1 MKRVHTCL
9 FLPVNLQNMTLG
21 FSFLPFSLSVQ
32 LKREFSQGFSSVD
45 HHSHISV
52 VQFSFSF
59 WILLR
64 LHYHMIRER
73 YCLFMVVARS
83 FFNKAV
89 KNIWRMLTFSL
100 LVFTTLPEA
109 TNVHV
114 VTFTQVS
121 LLIRLVLEHWRRVFC
136 FQDCVFLGAGGYS
149 VTEYESIIF
158 YHNSNPKW
166 NETIKVHS
174 LAVTQIMFF
183 SYREFLR
190 HLLENGMKWTAPQK
204 SALSSVFKVEDR
216 ARLTNLKD
224 LHWSRV
230 MSLLKISVC

>member
-83 FFNKAV
+83 FFQQGGQKY
-89 KNIWRMLTFSL
+89 LTY
-100 LVFTTLPEA
+100 V
-109 TNVHV
+109 NVHPFGFHNAPWSDQCSRCHFHSGEPFDSLSSRTLTSSV
-114 VTFTQVS
+114 LLSGLCVS
-121 LLIRLVLEHWRRVFC
+121 RGRRIQCDWVRVYYILP
-136 FQDCVFLGAGGYS
+136 QQQSEV
-149 VTEYESIIF
+149 E
-158 YHNSNPKW
+158 W
-166 NETIKVHS
+166 NNKGT
-174 LAVTQIMFF
+174 FF
-183 SYREFLR
+183 SS
-190 HLLENGMKWTAPQK
+190 HTNN
-204 SALSSVFKVEDR
+204 VF
-216 ARLTNLKD
+216 
-224 LHWSRV
+224 
-230 MSLLKISVC
+230 